1 MEHKKLRIGFIGAGG
16 IHFGRPGSK
25 LPWAHATRLEKIGN
39 IKVVAIVDTDIKL
52 AEDVLKA
59 KLSSD
64 QVKHFYTDCQVFTHF
79 KELLAQKPDAV
90 FIGIPPIYRGS
101 LEMDIELQFVK
112 AGIHVFVEKSPSV
125 VPPEE
130 FDNYVEEVR
139 KISIK
144 NNVVVSV
151 GYMFRYHAG
160 IDKMK
165 ELIIDHGG
173 KVMACRAKFS
183 LAYSRGHKG
192 RDSYNNKITGGPI
205 VEQATHVC
213 DLARYLAGDINID
226 SVQTIMLKDSDP
238 SGAGHLSHLPHDGE
252 NNIQPADKVPRV
264 TFSQWRFVN
273 GGIGTLMHTIALP
286 GSRHEISIEVQ
297 MDGLQ
302 MSLFK
307 PVEEDSS
314 LVVRSI
320 KADDPNRDTNYTFN
334 EQDSF
339 LNELS
344 AFINAVR
351 TEDHTGIRSS
361 YEDAAKTYE
370 FTWKIRR
377 TGEANS

>member
-1 MEHKKLRIGFIGAGG
+1 MEHKTLRIGFIGAGG

-139 KISIK
+139 KTSIK

-213 DLARYLAGDINID
+213 DLARYLAGDINLD

-370 FTWKIRR
+370 FHGKLAKI
-377 TGEANS
+377 S